1 MVLRGRAS
9 RARAPLLRNL
19 TSASL
24 RYIAKDVHKS
34 MRHMRCITTGEA
46 RSKSITFTTVE
57 PRLTTTSL
65 IRPPRYYDHFFL
77 SRRNAHTFPHKKTPL
92 MRPPR

>member
-1 MVLRGRAS
+1 MHVQNISRNAS
-9 RARAPLLRNL
+9 NITKEANEWDVE
-19 TSASL
+19 SL
-24 RYIAKDVHKS
+24 SCYHFNSVHYSIGEFSLVWYI
-34 MRHMRCITTGEA
+34 
-46 RSKSITFTTVE
+46 TVE

-77 SRRNAHTFPHKKTPL
+77 SRRNAQTFPHKKTPL